1 MSSAYQSPLSPIG
14 NSSTDPNYGPG
25 ANPYFTMANQFL
37 PRNLHD
43 IIRWSRY
50 ITMQSPVTTEVIRK
64 LSTYPITEFI
74 VGTKNNLTKKRYEEI
89 FKSFNLKSTLHGI
102 GFDYYTLGNVFL
114 SMYFPIMRTLTCNK
128 CNTPY
133 AAKKADFAVF
143 KNYEFTGK
151 CPHCDHNGILKRTDS
166 KSMDVADMN
175 IIKWDPTNIV
185 TNHNPITGESEFYYK
200 IPNDVKRKIQT
211 GDRLFVD
218 SIPWN
223 LVMAVKNNQDFK
235 FDKNSIFH
243 LKNNS
248 SGHSVGGI
256 AVPPLISLYALVF
269 YQASLRKANESIAA
283 DFMNPMRVIYPTAQT
298 GNSDPVAS
306 ISMRNFVANMQ
317 DAIIKHRRDKSHVL
331 VAPVPVGYQ
340 AVSGEGRNLLVSQE
354 IQQAEDS
361 ILLSLGVSR
370 ELLSGVTNW
379 TSSTVGLRLL
389 ENTMLTYTA
398 QMLGFVNWV
407 MSTTARYT
415 KLEECEVTLVP
426 FRLTDDDNL
435 KQMLMQLVGTQS
447 ASMSSLFEAAGMDYD
462 KELKKIK
469 EDAIA
474 KAINDIET
482 KLEVDRASFLS
493 SREAVD
499 KFDNDND
506 YRSALA
512 KAQEIAEQLVNA
524 DEGAKRQLLN
534 QLKLSDYPMYLMVA
548 KLLEEYQ
555 ASAQHQ
561 QQVANEAGQVAGQL
575 PQDTQ
580 SKMGDANSGQMDPNQ
595 QATQQQAASGPQQ

>member
-223 LVMAVKNNQDFK
+223 LVMAVKTT
-235 FDKNSIFH
+235 S
-243 LKNNS
+243 
-248 SGHSVGGI
+248 
-256 AVPPLISLYALVF
+256 A
-269 YQASLRKANESIAA
+269 
-283 DFMNPMRVIYPTAQT
+283 TCC
-298 GNSDPVAS
+298 
-306 ISMRNFVANMQ
+306 
-317 DAIIKHRRDKSHVL
+317 RRDL
-331 VAPVPVGYQ
+331 
-340 AVSGEGRNLLVSQE
+340 
-354 IQQAEDS
+354 
-361 ILLSLGVSR
+361 
-370 ELLSGVTNW
+370 
-379 TSSTVGLRLL
+379 
-389 ENTMLTYTA
+389 
-398 QMLGFVNWV
+398 
-407 MSTTARYT
+407 
-415 KLEECEVTLVP
+415 
-426 FRLTDDDNL
+426 
-435 KQMLMQLVGTQS
+435 
-447 ASMSSLFEAAGMDYD
+447 
-462 KELKKIK
+462 
-469 EDAIA
+469 
-474 KAINDIET
+474 
-482 KLEVDRASFLS
+482 
-493 SREAVD
+493 
-499 KFDNDND
+499 
-506 YRSALA
+506 
-512 KAQEIAEQLVNA
+512 
-524 DEGAKRQLLN
+524 
-534 QLKLSDYPMYLMVA
+534 
-548 KLLEEYQ
+548 
-555 ASAQHQ
+555 
-561 QQVANEAGQVAGQL
+561 
-575 PQDTQ
+575 
-580 SKMGDANSGQMDPNQ
+580 
-595 QATQQQAASGPQQ
+595 